1 LKIDDN
7 NEDLVSIFSALG
19 RNFKKFGKDV
29 KKVFTPKKE
38 KVSVNKSEHSST
50 TFGFVY
56 ANNLAKDEIKK
67 ETPIFPS
74 GSIIVREKHLS
85 ENLQMPETII
95 AMVKREKGFS
105 KSTNDWE
112 FFLFEGKDFLL
123 KRRETKGDCA
133 KCHINAEKT
142 DWIFK
147 DYLK

>member
-1 LKIDDN
+1 METNKDTSQKSDENAVAKTDN
-7 NEDLVSIFSALG
+7 DEQ
-19 RNFKKFGKDV
+19 KKPF
-29 KKVFTPKKE
+29 
-38 KVSVNKSEHSST
+38 VNKSEHSSS

-67 ETPIFPS
+67 ETPIFPV

-85 ENLQMPETII
+85 ETSQNPETII

-105 KSTNDWE
+105 KETNDWE

-123 KRRETKGDCA
+123 KKRETKGDCA
-133 KCHINAEKT
+133 KCHSNAEKT
-142 DWIFK
+142 DWVFK

>member
-1 LKIDDN
+1 LETNKDTSQKSDENAVAKTDN
-7 NEDLVSIFSALG
+7 DEQ
-19 RNFKKFGKDV
+19 KKPF
-29 KKVFTPKKE
+29 
-38 KVSVNKSEHSST
+38 VNKSEHSSL

-67 ETPIFPS
+67 ETPIFPV

-85 ENLQMPETII
+85 ETSQMPETII